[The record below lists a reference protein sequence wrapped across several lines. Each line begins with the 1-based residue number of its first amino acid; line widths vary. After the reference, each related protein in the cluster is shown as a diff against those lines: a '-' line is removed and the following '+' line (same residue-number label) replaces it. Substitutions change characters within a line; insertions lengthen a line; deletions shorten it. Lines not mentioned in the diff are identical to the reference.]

1 MPRALAI
8 QLLYL
13 AQSCG
18 GQLINC
24 YLIVVSRAIA
34 RRPTTIIVVSCAIAP
49 RPTASNVVSRAIPTR
64 PSPTFTYR
72 EEAIECPTLKH
83 TFLVQSYQLR

>member
-13 AQSCG
+13 AQSRG

-24 YLIVVSRAIA
+24 SLIVVSRAIA
-34 RRPTTIIVVSCAIAP
+34 RRPTTIIVVSRAMAR
-49 RPTASNVVSRAIPTR
+49 RPTTIIVVSRAIALR
-64 PSPTFTYR
+64 PLPTFTYR
-72 EEAIECPTLKH
+72 EEAVECPTLKH
-83 TFLVQSYQLR
+83 SFL